1 MSWHAIDALDDARA
15 STADLLLPFDLGT
28 WLRLALLA
36 VFVGAGASSASVNV
50 NAGGAVTPGLPG
62 ASVEFPFGE
71 LPLPTPETLPD
82 VGTLA
87 FGVAAVVAALL
98 ALALAFWLVS
108 AALEFVFV
116 TGLVD
121 PPVRIRAPFRAQF
134 GNGLRLWAFEACVGL
149 LALLVVGVPAALVV
163 LGGVAVGPGLLLAL
177 LPVLLVGVGVAF
189 LVALVLRL
197 STDFVVPTMLAEDCG
212 VLDGWRRVLPT
223 MRAEWEEFALYLL
236 ARLTLGALVGALVAA
251 GALFLAVLVALPFA
265 VLGGAVLFAFS
276 ASGPGALPLLAWAL
290 LALVGA
296 CYLLAVAA
304 ASAVLLVPVVT
315 FFRYYSL
322 FLLGRVDEG
331 LDLVGATRATDGDAD
346 GEDGGGAGT
355 GGPAVR

>member
-1 MSWHAIDALDDARA
+1 MSWHAIDALDDARSA
-15 STADLLLPFDLGT
+15 TTGLLLPFDLGT

-36 VFVGAGASSASVNV
+36 VFVGAGASSVSVNV

-62 ASVEFPFGE
+62 APFEFPFRD
-71 LPLPTPETLPD
+71 LSLPTPETLPD
-82 VGTLA
+82 VRTLA
-87 FGVAAVVAALL
+87 FGVAAAVAVL
-98 ALALAFWLVS
+98 LALAFWVVS
-108 AALEFVFV
+108 AVMEFVLV

-177 LPVLLVGVGVAF
+177 LPILLVGVAVAF
-189 LVALVLRL
+189 LVALLVRL
-197 STDFVVPTMLAEDCG
+197 ATDFVVPAMLAEDCG
-212 VLDGWRRVLPT
+212 VLDGWRRVLST
-223 MRAEWEEFALYLL
+223 VRAEWEEIALYLL
-236 ARLTLGALVGALVAA
+236 VRLTLSALVGALVAA
-251 GALFLAVLVALPFA
+251 GTLFLAVLVALPFA
-265 VLGGAVLFAFS
+265 VLGGAVLVAFS
-276 ASGPGALPLLAWAL
+276 ALGGLSLLAWTL
-290 LALVGA
+290 LAVVGA

-304 ASAVLLVPVVT
+304 ASALLLVPAVA

-331 LDLVGATRATDGDAD
+331 LDLVDATRATDGDAD
-346 GEDGGGAGT
+346 RGDGGVGT
-355 GGPAVR
+355 GGPPAR